1 MVFEAKVAH
10 GVAIEVAGLAV
21 TPDNVLQI
29 RNTLKGES
37 DLLGLQLRLH
47 QPNLVVGAPGR
58 DPVSGE
64 AAKAFNEKIKGLL
77 DGCWAYVNVLAD
89 AAESLHQTALGY
101 GNTEDQITAS
111 FTNYAAE
118 HQTEWDR
125 LAAINSLPDPIR
137 NALQPPTSAP
147 QHSLPGMIGSRL

>member
-10 GVAIEVAGLAV
+10 EVAIEVAGLAV

-58 DPVSGE
+58 DPVSEE

-89 AAESLHQTALGY
+89 AAESLHQTALSY

-111 FTNYAAE
+111 FNDYAAE
-118 HQTEWDR
+118 HQAEW
-125 LAAINSLPDPIR
+125 
-137 NALQPPTSAP
+137 
-147 QHSLPGMIGSRL
+147 